1 MSYTAKSLDEIADM
15 FEQRAKNC
23 ERSKRVGMP
32 DARIEAEASTWL
44 LAADILRRTTITEPI
59 HMEKQ

>member
-1 MSYTAKSLDEIADM
+1 MSYTAKSLDEIAQLFD
-15 FEQRAKNC
+15 QRAHNVW
-23 ERSKRVGMP
+23 RRHGPGDV
-32 DARIEAEASTWL
+32 REAATWL

>member
-1 MSYTAKSLDEIADM
+1 MSYTAKSLDEIAQLFD
-15 FEQRAKNC
+15 QRAHNC
-23 ERSKRVGMP
+23 ERSKRVGIP
-32 DARIEAEASTWL
+32 DSRLEGEAATWL